1 LDIIIYLLIGGFA
14 GTASGLFGIGGGIIV
29 VPALAYEFHLM
40 PAVVEQGVAM
50 HLAIGTSLAIMIL
63 TTYSSARAHNK
74 RGSLIHSVWR
84 KWLFSLPLGSVI
96 GAVLASQLSSHWLAT
111 LFGIFLI
118 PISIKMG
125 AGRILPKIKIPQHTA
140 LLFALGVGIGVV
152 SGLLGVGGGVLMVP
166 LLVGM
171 GYSMA
176 QSAGTAT
183 ASTVPIAIIGAF
195 CFTLIGWHET
205 RFLPWATGYIYW
217 PAFLFMTPACV
228 VMAPIGAR
236 LAHVLPHKLLRRV
249 FAVFLMVVALK
260 MLFV

>member
-1 LDIIIYLLIGGFA
+1 MSIVIYLLIGGFA
-14 GTASGLFGIGGGIIV
+14 GMASGLFGIGGGIIV

-40 PAVVEQGVAM
+40 PAVAQHDATM
-50 HLAIGTSLAIMIL
+50 HLAIGTSLAIMVL
-63 TTYSSARAHNK
+63 TTYASARAHNK
-74 RGSLIHSVWR
+74 RGSLVRSVWR
-84 KWLFSLPLGSVI
+84 KWLFALPLGSVM
-96 GAVLASQLSSHWLAT
+96 GASLASQLSSHWLAA
-111 LFGIFLI
+111 LFGIFLL

-125 AGRILPKIKIPQHTA
+125 AGRILPKIKIPQSST
-140 LLFALGVGIGVV
+140 LLFVFGIGVGVV

-183 ASTVPIAIIGAF
+183 ASTVPIAIIGAL
-195 CFTLIGWHET
+195 CFTLIGWHDT

-249 FAVFLMVVALK
+249 FAVFLMIIALK